1 MTGMTERRRTMV
13 SVSLALATMA
23 LAVGTA
29 LAHGGY
35 GPGPRAGCT
44 GGEPPACAQGGAP
57 GCGAGMGCGAGH
69 GPGMRHGMGPGM
81 QQGMG
86 AGQRHGMAGQG
97 PGRTSALL
105 TDEERTAHRAKMQS
119 LASVDECRAYVA
131 EFSQQLQAKARDQ
144 GVTVGGPNAAM
155 CDRMQ
160 AHGRFKQ

>member
-1 MTGMTERRRTMV
+1 MTRMTERRRTMV
-13 SVSLALATMA
+13 SVSLALATTA

-35 GPGPRAGCT
+35 GPGPRAGCA

-69 GPGMRHGMGPGM
+69 GAGMRHGMGPGM
-81 QQGMG
+81 QQGKG
-86 AGQRHGMAGQG
+86 AGQRHGMAGHG

-105 TDEERTAHRAKMQS
+105 TDEERTAHSAKMQS
-119 LASVDECRAYVA
+119 LASVDECRTYVA

-144 GVTVGGPNAAM
+144 GITVGGPNAAM